1 MSLNERLQEAMRRQG
16 VSQAD
21 VARQLNVSGASV
33 SAWAAGSK
41 RPTTENL
48 IQIADFLGVSP
59 GYLQFGD
66 VGSAPLDG
74 PQTAAERAEY
84 ARDLGWYWRPAPRD
98 HGREYGNAAG
108 YAFEPDIGTLARESG
123 QNICDEK
130 LEAEPTVEA
139 RYTVAE
145 LSGDELASFLERIR
159 FDDVREH
166 LEAAS
171 RSNQKAG
178 SVISRG
184 LEQLD
189 NGSLT
194 FIRIEDFYAHGLTG
208 PEFQT
213 GRFMAVVRNVLDSQK
228 NEGSGGS
235 FGLGKATLWSSSQFG
250 LVLVN
255 SNLVESVE
263 GRSEGRLIGRI
274 DLPWHKI
281 GGDEWAGPGWF
292 GARDP
297 YDKGKPPARTIS
309 YWGNRTAA
317 QDLLLSRPEG
327 IAGTSFLIVGAY
339 DASGAVEGIEEI
351 ADRLAE
357 SLADNFWPAMVDRSD
372 DEPARFRAIVRAE
385 RNGKQVSE
393 SYVNPA
399 HFQPARVAG
408 LLKHLSDDVV
418 DVLDQPGDLVRRQ
431 ITLRIPKRTV
441 EPQHSATEHE
451 ATLLVVQVDDDIE
464 NRAAT
469 APGSVTCLRGSHMV
483 IQEPRV
489 GALPVGAR
497 SFHAILL
504 AGEAVGQDS
513 ADRAADRFL
522 RAAEPPA
529 HNKWTGTPEIT
540 ASYARGGRA
549 AIDSFEA
556 EVKRVIREIIKQPS
570 RDLSDGPESLKELL
584 RMVPPKH
591 DGKRPRV
598 RGVKGHEV
606 NGDGAWV
613 ITDATL
619 VVPPRTDG
627 RGWTV
632 QPVLRFGTESGSA
645 ISVDWIELTPL
656 NNCELDAQNR
666 LVIPPG
672 TRTARFSATSDPST
686 HPVGASR
693 AKVLIDVRVYDVE
706 ATQ

>member
-16 VSQAD
+16 VNQAD
-21 VARQLNVSGASV
+21 LARQLNVSGASV
-33 SAWAAGSK
+33 SAWTAGSK

-48 IQIADFLGVSP
+48 IQIAEFLGVSP

-66 VGSAPLDG
+66 VGQATVEG
-74 PQTAAERAEY
+74 PEVASERADYE
-84 ARDLGWYWRPAPRD
+84 AELAWYWRPAPRD

-145 LSGDELASFLERIR
+145 LSGPELATFLRRIR
-159 FDDVREH
+159 FDHVREH

-178 SVISRG
+178 TVISRG

-189 NGSLT
+189 GGSLT
-194 FIRIEDFYAHGLTG
+194 FIRIEDFHAHGLTG

-228 NEGSGGS
+228 NEGAGGS

-250 LVLVN
+250 LVFVN
-255 SNLVESVE
+255 SNLIEPVNDK
-263 GRSEGRLIGRI
+263 SEGRLIGRI
-274 DLPWHKI
+274 DLPWHKV
-281 GGDEWAGPGWF
+281 DDQEWAGPGWF
-292 GARDP
+292 GVRDP
-297 YDKGKPPARTIS
+297 YDDGEPPARTIS

-317 QDLLLSRPEG
+317 RDLLLSRPPG
-327 IAGTSFLIVGAY
+327 VAGTSFLIVGAY
-339 DASGAVEGIEEI
+339 DASGAVDGIEEI

-357 SLADNFWPAMVDRSD
+357 NLADNFWPAMVDRSD

-399 HFQPARVAG
+399 HFQPARVAA
-408 LLKHLSDDVV
+408 LLKHVNDDVV
-418 DVLDQPGDLVRRQ
+418 ETLDQAGDLVRRQ
-431 ITLRIPKRTV
+431 ITLRVPRRTA
-441 EPQHSATEHE
+441 EPQHAAVDHE
-451 ATLLVVQVDDDIE
+451 ATLLVVQADDDIAS
-464 NRAAT
+464 RLAT
-469 APGSVTCLRGSHMV
+469 TPGSVTCLRGSHMV

-497 SFHAILL
+497 PFHAILL
-504 AGEAVGQDS
+504 AGEAAGQGP

-529 HNKWTGTPEIT
+529 HNKWTGTPDVT

-556 EVKRVIREIIKQPS
+556 EVKRVIREIIKQPT

-584 RMVPPKH
+584 RIIPPKH

-598 RGVKGHEV
+598 RGVKAHEV
-606 NGDGAWV
+606 NAEGAWV
-613 ITDATL
+613 ISDATL
-619 VVPPRTDG
+619 SLPPRTDG
-627 RGWTV
+627 RSWTV
-632 QPVLRFGTESGSA
+632 RPILRFGTESGSA
-645 ISVDWIELTPL
+645 IAVDWIELTPL
-656 NNCELDAQNR
+656 SNCELDADNR
-666 LVIPPG
+666 LVIPANA
-672 TRTARFSATSDPST
+672 RTARFSATSDPST
-686 HPVGASR
+686 HPVAARR
-693 AKVLIDVRVYDVE
+693 AKVLMDVRVYDVE
-706 ATQ
+706 VTP

>member
-1 MSLNERLQEAMRRQG
+1 MTLSDRLQEAMRRRS

-21 VARQLNVSGASV
+21 LARQLNVSGASV
-33 SAWAAGSK
+33 SAWTAGSK

-48 IQIADFLGVSP
+48 IQIAEFLGVNP

-66 VGSAPLDG
+66 VGGSPVSDSE
-74 PQTAAERAEY
+74 AENERGNY
-84 ARDLGWYWRPAPRD
+84 ASELGWYWRPAPRD

-123 QNICDEK
+123 QNISDEK

-145 LSGDELASFLERIR
+145 LSGRELTTFLERIR
-159 FDDVREH
+159 FDEVRVH

-171 RSNQKAG
+171 QSNQKAG

-189 NGSLT
+189 GGSLT
-194 FIRIEDFYAHGLTG
+194 FIRIEDYYAHGLTG

-255 SNLVESVE
+255 SNLVEPVD

-274 DLPWHKI
+274 DLPWHKV
-281 GGDEWAGPGWF
+281 GGDEFAGPGWF

-297 YDKGKPPARTIS
+297 DDDGEEPVRTIS

-317 QDLLLSRPEG
+317 GDLLLPRPAG
-327 IAGTSFLIVGAY
+327 VAGTSFLIVGAY
-339 DASGAVEGIEEI
+339 DASGAVNGIEEI
-351 ADRLAE
+351 ADRFAE

-372 DEPARFRAIVRAE
+372 DLPARFRAIVRAE

-393 SYVNPA
+393 AYVNPA
-399 HFQPARVAG
+399 HFQPARVAA
-408 LLKHLSDDVV
+408 LLKHINDDVV
-418 DVLDQPGDLVRRQ
+418 ETLDQAGDLVRRD
-431 ITLRIPKRTV
+431 ITLRVPRRTADPV
-441 EPQHSATEHE
+441 HAPIDHQ
-451 ATLLVVQVDDDIE
+451 ATLLVVQADDAVE
-464 NRAAT
+464 SRVAT
-469 APGSVTCLRGSHMV
+469 APGSMTCLRGSHMV

-504 AGEAVGQDS
+504 AGEAAGDEA
-513 ADRAADRFL
+513 ADRVADRFL

-529 HNKWTGTPEIT
+529 HNKWTGTPDVT

-549 AIDSFEA
+549 AIDSFETEA
-556 EVKRVIREIIKQPS
+556 KRMIREIIKQPS

-598 RGVKGHEV
+598 RGVKRHEV
-606 NGDGAWV
+606 NDEGAWV
-613 ITDATL
+613 ISEATL
-619 VVPPRTDG
+619 SLPPRADG

-632 QPVLRFGTESGSA
+632 RPVLRFGTESGAA
-645 ISVDWIELTPL
+645 ISVGWAELTPL
-656 NNCELDAQNR
+656 TNCELDAEDR
-666 LVIPPG
+666 LMIPARA
-672 TRTARFSATSDPST
+672 RTARFSAISDPST
-686 HPVGASR
+686 HPVGARR

-706 ATQ
+706 EPQ